1 MEKGTVMRL
10 CPFAWALPPMPL
22 SPVSH
27 SRGMHCRPLARDV
40 GGGGVAWLCVW
51 AANSAALSVQKG
63 VASNDELPLHYLFH
77 ISQTLPFLNT
87 MVSNPVPYSQMS
99 MSS

>member
-27 SRGMHCRPLARDV
+27 SRGMRCRPLARDV

-51 AANSAALSVQKG
+51 AANSTALSVQKG
-63 VASNDELPLHYLFH
+63 VASTHESPLHYLFH

>member
-10 CPFAWALPPMPL
+10 CPFAWAIPPMPL

-27 SRGMHCRPLARDV
+27 SRGMRCRPLARDA
-40 GGGGVAWLCVW
+40 GSEGVAWLCVW
-51 AANSAALSVQKG
+51 DANRTALSVQKG
-63 VASNDELPLHYLFH
+63 VASTHEWPLHYLFH
-77 ISQTLPFLNT
+77 ISQTLPFLKT

>member
-27 SRGMHCRPLARDV
+27 SRGMRCRPLARDV
-40 GGGGVAWLCVW
+40 DGGGVAWLCVW
-51 AANSAALSVQKG
+51 AANLGRGGIAREPS
-63 VASNDELPLHYLFH
+63 LPKTLKINGHLRWLFGLFFLILHVGTYKE
-77 ISQTLPFLNT
+77 
-87 MVSNPVPYSQMS
+87 
-99 MSS
+99 